1 MHLKAKEAF
10 LRKRKAYTKTM
21 LIMKFTTILLLAAC
35 LQVSASGFSQT
46 VTLSLKNAS
55 LQKVFKEINR
65 QTGYEFFFK
74 DELLKQAGKLDVN
87 VKNLLLEDVLKYCLN
102 NKPLTFTIIDKTIV
116 IKEKNAQESA
126 PAEPLPVPVKG
137 RVTDTSG
144 QPLNGAT
151 VQIKGTRKAVATDQY
166 GNFAID
172 AKPGQIL
179 VISYVGYIS
188 TEATITTEN
197 PVLQLS
203 LTARPSEL
211 NAVALIS
218 TGYQQ
223 LPKERSAGSFSTVTN
238 DAIKNKSVSMNV
250 IDRLEG
256 LVPGLSIN
264 YGRSADRLLMRGL
277 TSINADKSP
286 LFVVDGVP
294 INSASTLTSLINPE
308 DVETVN
314 FLRDATASSIWGA
327 AAANGVIIITTR
339 KGKTSTSP
347 KKIQVNYSG
356 FASFRGRPDLDY
368 YHMMNSQPLVA
379 SAKEIFD
386 ITAYPWATVTTSAS
400 NNSTPVVV
408 PHEQVMY
415 DLARGVINQATAD
428 KLLDSLSYNNHQD
441 QISNFLFQNSFLS
454 NHSIN
459 FNGGSDYHSY
469 YGSVSYTSDKS
480 YNRSNLDRYQINLR
494 QDFNFSKAIRL
505 DLTANMS
512 YEKSNKFLLTDFPGT
527 ASTLLP
533 YVQLEDYSGN
543 PLSLAY
549 LLRHDPFRAVSE
561 SRSRINLDYVP
572 LTEPGYTKNNTN
584 NLTARINAGLTIKLW
599 KGLSYEGRAQ
609 YQHGAINGYEY
620 YNQNAYKVR
629 NERVFF
635 TQAATTPGGNPTYYL
650 PTTGGHYLTNN
661 TAQHAWTVRNQ
672 FSYDNTGST
681 KHQITALAG
690 SEVRSS
696 FSKSLGSFKRGYD
709 FQTQSFGYVDEIFL
723 GSTGVTNPVNFLP
736 SRTVNVLTV
745 NQLTYGE
752 QERRFFSVYGN
763 LAYTYDRKYTI
774 NASIRMDQSNLFG
787 SDPSTQYKPI
797 WSIGGA
803 WNIGHEKFF
812 TSRQINNLKV
822 RLTYGLAGNAPVP
835 GQGGPYDIVGARNNA
850 IFSGL
855 GIGYVLFTPKNDLL
869 SWERTATTNAG
880 VDFGIWK
887 NRVSGSFD
895 IYKKITTDLLG
906 YVPLDPTTGYSYAY
920 DNLGSLT
927 NKGVEMQLNTHN
939 IRSEKL
945 NWRTTFTL
953 SYNKNR
959 INELKR
965 LTNLSFSQKLSGT
978 QMEGYSAYPIF
989 GFNYIGLDNT
999 GNPMGLS
1006 QTNDTIRLSTQVK
1019 LDDPLYAG
1027 TTQPLWYGG
1036 ITNSVSYKN
1045 FSFSFL
1051 IVYNLGHQMRRDVN
1065 RFYTGRLT
1073 SNIPE
1078 YFVNRWKVTGDET
1091 KTDIPKYIANT
1102 ATSTS
1107 SRYTNLYTNAL
1118 QNIVSASYAK
1128 LRDVTLNYSF
1138 SPDLTRK
1145 LSMSSLDLYAQV
1157 NNILLWTKNKNDID
1171 PEYYD
1176 LQQGVRTD
1184 RMPAFYTIGIRASF
1198 K

>member
-1 MHLKAKEAF
+1 
-10 LRKRKAYTKTM
+10 
-21 LIMKFTTILLLAAC
+21 MKFTTILLLAAC

-74 DELLKQAGKLDVN
+74 DELLKQAGKLDIN
-87 VKNLLLEDVLKYCLN
+87 VKNLSLEDVLKQCFSN
-102 NKPLTFTIIDKTIV
+102 QPLTFTIIDKTIV
-116 IKEKNAQESA
+116 IKEKKVVTSS
-126 PAEPLPVPVKG
+126 PVDPLPVLVKG
-137 RVTDTSG
+137 RVTDAAG
-144 QPLNGAT
+144 LPLTGAT
-151 VQIKGTRKAVATDQY
+151 VQIKGTRVAVITDKE
-166 GNFAID
+166 GNFSID
-172 AKPGQIL
+172 TKPGQVLI
-179 VISYVGYIS
+179 ISYVGFIS
-188 TEATITTEN
+188 TETVITKDS
-197 PVLQLS
+197 PVLQIA
-203 LTARPSEL
+203 LTIRPAEL
-211 NAVALIS
+211 NTVALIS

-238 DAIKNKSVSMNV
+238 EAIKNKSVSMNL

-264 YGRSADRLLMRGL
+264 YGRSTDRFLMRGL
-277 TSINADKSP
+277 TSINADKTP

-294 INSASTLTSLINPE
+294 MNNVSSLTSLINPE
-308 DVETVN
+308 DVESVN
-314 FLRDATASSIWGA
+314 FLRDATASSIWGS
-327 AAANGVIIITTR
+327 AAANGVIVITTR
-339 KGKTSTSP
+339 KGKISTSP

-356 FASFRGRPDLDY
+356 FASFRGQPDLDY
-368 YHMMNSQPLVA
+368 YNMMNSQPLVGA
-379 SAKEIFD
+379 AKEIFD
-386 ITAYPWATVTTSAS
+386 IAAYPWATVTTSAS
-400 NNSTPVVV
+400 NNSSPVVV

-415 DLARGVINQATAD
+415 DLARGIITQATAD
-428 KLLDSLSYNNHQD
+428 KLLDSLSFNNHQD

-469 YGSVSYTSDKS
+469 YGSISYTSDKS
-480 YNRSNLDRYQINLR
+480 YNRTNLDRYQVNLR

-512 YEKSNKFLLTDFPGT
+512 YEKSSKFLLTDFPGT

-549 LLRHDPFRAVSE
+549 LLRHDPFRATSE
-561 SRSRINLDYVP
+561 NQSRINLNYIP
-572 LTEPGYTKNNTN
+572 LLEPGNTKNNTN
-584 NLTARINAGLTIKLW
+584 NLIARINAGLTIKLW

-609 YQHGAINGYEY
+609 YQHGANSGYEY

-629 NERVFF
+629 NERVYF

-650 PTTGGHYLTNN
+650 PTTGGHYLTSN
-661 TAQHAWTVRNQ
+661 TAQRAWTVRNQ
-672 FSYDNTGST
+672 FSYDNTLAK
-681 KHQITALAG
+681 KHQLTMLAG
-690 SEVRSS
+690 SEIRSS
-696 FSKSLGSFKRGYD
+696 YSNSLGSFKRGYD
-709 FQTQSFGYVDEIFL
+709 FQTQSFSYIDEIFL

-736 SRTVNVLTV
+736 SRTVNVLRV
-745 NQLTYGE
+745 NQLSYGE
-752 QERRFFSVYGN
+752 QERRFFSLYGN
-763 LAYTYDRKYTI
+763 MAYTFDRKYTL
-774 NASIRMDQSNLFG
+774 NGSIRMDQSNLFG

-803 WNIGHEKFF
+803 WNITQEKFF
-812 TSRQINNLKV
+812 HSRQINNLKL

-880 VDFGIWK
+880 IDFGIWK
-887 NRVSGSFD
+887 NRISGSVD
-895 IYKKITTDLLG
+895 VYQKITNALLG

-920 DNLGSLT
+920 DNLGSLS
-927 NKGVEMQLNTHN
+927 NKGVEIMLNTHN
-939 IRSEKL
+939 IHSEKL

-959 INELKR
+959 VNELKR

-989 GFNYIGLDNT
+989 GFNYIGLNNA

-1019 LDDPLYAG
+1019 VDDPVYAG

-1045 FSFSFL
+1045 LSFSFL
-1051 IVYNLGHQMRRDVN
+1051 IVYNMGHKMRRDVN
-1065 RFYTGRLT
+1065 QFYTGRLT
-1073 SNIPE
+1073 RNIPE
-1078 YFVNRWKVTGDET
+1078 YFTNRWKVAGDET

-1107 SRYTNLYTNAL
+1107 SRYTSLYTNAL

-1128 LRDVTLNYSF
+1128 LRDITLNYSF
-1138 SPDLTRK
+1138 NKGLTQRF
-1145 LSMSSLDLYAQV
+1145 SMSSLDVYAQV
-1157 NNILLWTKNKNDID
+1157 NNILLWTKNKDGID

-1176 LQQGVRTD
+1176 LQQGVRAD